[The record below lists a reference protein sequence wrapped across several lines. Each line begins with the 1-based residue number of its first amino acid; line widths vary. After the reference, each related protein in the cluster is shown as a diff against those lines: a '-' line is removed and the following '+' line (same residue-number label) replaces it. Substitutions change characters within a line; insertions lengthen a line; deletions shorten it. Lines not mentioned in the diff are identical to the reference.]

1 MKKIIFPICFLSM
14 MFLMCSCTN
23 DEHESQNDF
32 DNPSQSYA
40 LSENE
45 VLKIINSFQ
54 KGVTESSLTRSSLTD
69 EYSYN
74 IEKKYYISNPSST
87 RSASSSKGLV
97 YEVILSKE
105 NNKGKV
111 LVSGDKRFPEVLA
124 YIPYCNDSVNTI
136 NSGASVMLQMA
147 KNVFI
152 EEIENYNIKYP
163 REVQTRSTAI
173 EQIPSQIYLE
183 VYPLCKT
190 SWDQWEPYTNAYPKN
205 WVDIFFGMCSYT
217 HYPAGCAVVALAQI
231 MAALEPNLT
240 CAGLKMDWA
249 YLKQNPVINGGPF
262 GEIDDARK
270 RDMVAALF
278 KDIYDK
284 TNSYPIWGTGE
295 TDAWPPETVACV
307 TSVGTN
313 SSNVYNYLNSIN
325 GTTYC
330 NSYQRW
336 NIDVV
341 RNSLLNIRPVF
352 VGGDGHAFI
361 IDGYAVA
368 KNPSSNNSNIY
379 FHANFGWGG
388 SSNGYYLSNNNGSIT
403 FETSSGNYAD
413 TQLSVISDIRKR

>member
-1 MKKIIFPICFLSM
+1 MKKIILAVWFLSM
-14 MFLMCSCTN
+14 MCLIYSCTD
-23 DEHESQNDF
+23 DENGAQSDL
-32 DNPSQSYA
+32 DNPNQSYV

-45 VLKIINSFQ
+45 VLRIVNSFQ
-54 KGVTESSLTRSSLTD
+54 RGITKGLLTRNNRTD
-69 EYSYN
+69 EYSYS
-74 IEKKYYISNPSST
+74 IEKKYYITNPPST
-87 RSASSSKGLV
+87 RTTASTRGLV
-97 YEVILSKE
+97 YEIALNKG

-136 NSGASVMLQMA
+136 NSGASAMLQMA
-147 KNVFI
+147 KNAFI
-152 EEIENYNIKYP
+152 EEIEHYNTKQP
-163 REVQTRSTAI
+163 REAQTRSTVI

-190 SWDQWEPYTNAYPKN
+190 SWDQWQPYTNAYPKN
-205 WVDIFFGMCSYT
+205 WVEIGFGMCSYT
-217 HYPAGCAVVALAQI
+217 HYPAGCAVAALAQI

-262 GEIDDARK
+262 GEIDDTRK
-270 RDMVAALF
+270 MDMVAALF

-295 TDAWPPETVACV
+295 TDDWPPQKVTCV

-330 NSYQRW
+330 NSFQRW

-341 RNSLLNIRPVF
+341 KNSLLNVRPVF
-352 VGGDGHAFI
+352 VGGNGHAFI

-368 KNPSSNNSNIY
+368 KNPSSSNNNIY

-413 TQLSVISDIRKR
+413 TQLNVISDIRKR

>member
-1 MKKIIFPICFLSM
+1 MKKIIFAICFLSM
-14 MFLMCSCTN
+14 TFLIYSCTS
-23 DEHESQNDF
+23 DEAWSQNDF

-45 VLKIINSFQ
+45 VLSIVDSFQ
-54 KGVTESSLTRSSLTD
+54 KGITEGSKTRGNLMD
-69 EYSYN
+69 KYSYS
-74 IEKKYYISNPSST
+74 IKKKYYISNPFST
-87 RSASSSKGLV
+87 RSISSDRGLV
-97 YEVILSKE
+97 YEVVLSRG
-105 NNKGKV
+105 NNKGKA
-111 LVSGDKRFPEVLA
+111 LVSGDKRFPEILA
-124 YIPYCNDSVNTI
+124 YIPYCNDSVNMI

-147 KNVFI
+147 KSAFI
-152 EEIENYNIKYP
+152 TEIENYNVEQK
-163 REVQTRSTAI
+163 RGVQTRSTAI

-190 SWDQWEPYTNAYPKN
+190 SWDQWDPYTNAYPKN

-231 MAALEPNLT
+231 MAAIEPNLT

-270 RDMVAALF
+270 IDMVAALY

-284 TNSYPIWGTGE
+284 TNSYPTWGTGE
-295 TDAWPPETVACV
+295 TDEWPPQEVTCV
-307 TSVGTN
+307 TSVGT
-313 SSNVYNYLNSIN
+313 SSTNVYNYLNSVN

-330 NSYQRW
+330 SSYQRW
-336 NIDVV
+336 NMDVV
-341 RNSLLNIRPVF
+341 KNSLINVRPVF
-352 VGGDGHAFI
+352 VGGNGHAFV

-368 KNPSSNNSNIY
+368 KNPSSNSNNIY

-388 SSNGYYLSNNNGSIT
+388 SSNGYYLTNSGSIA
-403 FETSSGNYAD
+403 FETSNGNYAD
-413 TQLSVISDIRKR
+413 TQLSIISDIRKR